1 FVAELVLLFHSFL
14 KGFAHDVPFRE
25 QSHKQSQNCLL
36 WHQIGCII
44 RQKNA
49 NPYTLF
55 YPLDNKTAQPP
66 TKHFRKL
73 CLRHRQTKPFPV
85 LDKSIHFEQKFLSKF
100 RYSCQ
105 KQIQKNRPKFFLPQ
119 TILWFA
125 FQKLFARQVVLV
137 VALFQSSVRF
147 RLQTSLAKE
156 R

>member
-1 FVAELVLLFHSFL
+1 
-14 KGFAHDVPFRE
+14 
-25 QSHKQSQNCLL
+25 SQNCLL

-55 YPLDNKTAQPP
+55 YLPDNKTAQPP

-73 CLRHRQTKPFPV
+73 CLRRRQTKPFPV
-85 LDKSIHFEQKFLSKF
+85 LDKSIRFEQKFLSKF

-105 KQIQKNRPKFFLPQ
+105 KQIRKNRPKFFLPQ

-125 FQKLFARQVVLV
+125 FRLLFALQVVLV
-137 VALFQSSVRF
+137 ATLCQSFVRF
-147 RLQTSLAKE
+147 LRQTSLAKE